1 MSPATVDRV
10 LQLDPSKI
18 LAENNLRFGN
28 LQADVNLLKTSIKES
43 GGVQVPVEVVALEPA
58 VNGFTHG
65 LTTGFRRWQAVSEL
79 NKEEGAG
86 LTLPAIVRPLDN
98 ELDRV
103 NHQLIENIE
112 RKSMSPMDTAV
123 SLKKLMDLGLSRI
136 QIRERFA
143 RPSGKGGKVEPASNA
158 WLNMTLSFLELP
170 KAIQGKIHD
179 GSVGVKA
186 AYELTKVS
194 PEKRAAV
201 LQRAEEDSE
210 RERDREQ
217 KEEEKYL
224 AAESKVAEAAKQ
236 IEETTVK
243 MDEARAEVEIA
254 EKAYDAKLTAASDAY
269 QKAQKA
275 KGDEKK
281 TATDAHKAKETD
293 AKVAEKALETAKK
306 ALAKLTDDHKK
317 ITDKA
322 AEHRAKL
329 DAARAQGATGK
340 GAKKAAVTDTAVKK
354 AAKAEGEGGV
364 VQLNAA
370 EMRKVIADLALPGT
384 YPKVQMIGEYIKA
397 CFDGKDTP
405 GQMLKKLASVTG
417 ELTAKAAR
425 QPKAAPAPA
434 AK

>member
-1 MSPATVDRV
+1 MAAAAVDRV
-10 LQLDPSKI
+10 LQLDPGKV
-18 LAENNLRFGN
+18 LAENNLRYSV
-28 LQADVNLLKTSIKES
+28 LKADVDALKSSIKES
-43 GGVQVPVEVVALEPA
+43 GGVQVPVEVTLLDPP
-58 VNGFTHG
+58 VNGFSHS
-65 LTTGFRRWQAVSEL
+65 LTTGFRRHQAVSEL

-98 ELDRV
+98 DLDRI
-103 NHQLIENIE
+103 NHQLVENIE

-123 SLKKLMDLGLSRI
+123 ALEKLMALGLSRI

-143 RPSGKGGKVEPASNA
+143 RQSGKGGKLEPASNA
-158 WLNMTLSFLELP
+158 WLNMTLSFLQLP
-170 KAIQGKIHD
+170 KAIQHKIHD

-201 LQRAEEDSE
+201 LQRAEEDMEKE
-210 RERDREQ
+210 REREQ

-224 AAESKVAEAAKQ
+224 AAEAKVVETTKQ
-236 IEETTVK
+236 AEETAVK
-243 MDEARAEVEIA
+243 MDEARAEVELA
-254 EKAYDAKLTAASDAY
+254 QKAYDAKLTEASEAY

-275 KGDEKK
+275 KKEDKK
-281 TATDAHKAKETD
+281 AATEAHKAKETD
-293 AKVAEKALETAKK
+293 AKAAEKALETANK
-306 ALAKLTDDHKK
+306 ALAKLADDHKK
-317 ITDKA
+317 VTDKA

-329 DAARAQGATGK
+329 EAARAQGATGK
-340 GAKKAAVTDTAVKK
+340 GKKAAGVTDTAVKK
-354 AAKAEGEGGV
+354 AAAAEGEGGV

-417 ELTAKAAR
+417 ELAAKAAR
-425 QPKAAPAPA
+425 TPKAA
-434 AK
+434 K

>member
-1 MSPATVDRV
+1 MSPALVDRV

-18 LAENNLRFGN
+18 LAENNLRYGI
-28 LQADVNLLKTSIKES
+28 LKADVDALKGSIKES
-43 GGVQVPVEVVALEPA
+43 GGVQVPVEVTMLEPP
-58 VNGFTHG
+58 VNGFTHA
-65 LTTGFRRWQAVSEL
+65 LTTGFRRHQALTEL

-123 SLKKLMDLGLSRI
+123 SLRKLMDLGLTRI
-136 QIRERFA
+136 QIREKFA
-143 RPSGKGGKVEPASNA
+143 RQSGKGGKMEPASNA

-201 LQRAEEDSE
+201 LQRAEEDMEKE
-210 RERDREQ
+210 REREA

-224 AAESKVAEAAKQ
+224 ASEAKLVESTKLAEDTA
-236 IEETTVK
+236 VK
-243 MDEARAEVEIA
+243 MGEAKAEVEIA
-254 EKAYDAKLTAASDAY
+254 EKAWEAKLKDASEAY
-269 QKAQKA
+269 NKAQKA
-275 KGDEKK
+275 KADEKK
-281 TATDAHKAKETD
+281 AAVEAHKAKETD
-293 AKVAEKALETAKK
+293 AKAAEKALETARK
-306 ALAKLTDDHKK
+306 AHAKLVDENKKVTSKIEEHK
-317 ITDKA
+317 
-322 AEHRAKL
+322 AKL
-329 DAARAQGATGK
+329 EAARAQGATGK
-340 GAKKAAVTDTAVKK
+340 ASKKAGVTDTAVKK
-354 AAKAEGEGGV
+354 AAAAEGEGGV

-384 YPKVQMIGEYIKA
+384 YPRVQMIGEYIKA

-417 ELTAKAAR
+417 ELTAKAPKA
-425 QPKAAPAPA
+425 PKAA
-434 AK
+434 K

>member
-1 MSPATVDRV
+1 MAAARAVVDQV

-18 LAENNLRFGN
+18 LAENNLRYGI
-28 LQADVNLLKTSIKES
+28 LKADVEALKASIKEA
-43 GGVQVPVEVVALEPA
+43 GGVQVPVELTLLEPP
-58 VNGFTHG
+58 VNGFTHS
-65 LTTGFRRWQAVSEL
+65 LTTGFRRHQAVTEL

-86 LTLPAIVRPLDN
+86 LTLPAIVRSLDS

-123 SLKKLMDLGLSRI
+123 SLKKLMDLGLTRL

-143 RPSGKGGKVEPASNA
+143 RPSGKGGKSEPASNA
-158 WLNMTLSFLELP
+158 WLNMTLSFLDLP
-170 KAIQGKIHD
+170 KAIQAKIHD

-201 LQRAEEDSE
+201 LQRAEEDME
-210 RERDREQ
+210 RERERET

-224 AAESKVAEAAKQ
+224 AAEAKVAEATKQ

-243 MDEARAEVEIA
+243 MDEATAEVELA
-254 EKAYDAKLTAASDAY
+254 QKAYDAKLTEASDAY

-275 KGDEKK
+275 KKEEKK
-281 TATDAHKAKETD
+281 AATEAHKAKETD
-293 AKVAEKALETAKK
+293 AKAAEKALETAKK

-317 ITDKA
+317 VTDKA

-329 DAARAQGATGK
+329 EAARAQGATGK
-340 GAKKAAVTDTAVKK
+340 GKKAAGVSQEGVKK

-370 EMRKVIADLALPGT
+370 EMRKVVADLALPGT
-384 YPKVQMIGEYIKA
+384 YPKVQMIGEYLKA

-405 GQMLKKLASVTG
+405 GEMLKKLASVTG
-417 ELTAKAAR
+417 ELGMKA
-425 QPKAAPAPA
+425 PKAPK